1 MTTPQQ
7 PTAEFLAETQ
17 APTVKAVMW
26 LMTGMATLFLG
37 LRLYVRL
44 DLKRVFGWDDLI
56 SAVAVGCL
64 IGYAAVCHASA
75 DIGLGRHIQWVAQ
88 DPQKLIDVARYSSIS
103 QTLAIM
109 ACALGKTSFAVTLLR
124 IVLERWMIAILW
136 FVIITMNIANFL
148 AALFVFVQ
156 CEDPR
161 TNWDKSIV
169 SKCWPDYVFTNY
181 SLFVGAYSGAQDF
194 LLALLP
200 WTIVWNLQM
209 KKKKE
214 KLGVAIAMSLGI
226 FAGAAAIVKTTYLVK
241 LSAKADFTWEIV
253 PLLNWAAVEDAL
265 TIIAS
270 AIPTLKPLLTKIF
283 PSSTIQESYNMLPPG
298 QPYEKKRNIK
308 FDTSIMATQVDRDR
322 DLEGGRG
329 ADDAR
334 GDNSSQRSMLP
345 MTTLTETGNREE
357 ERDVDNKINLTTEVS
372 VSYKPSQEGFD
383 R

>member
-1 MTTPQQ
+1 MATTQQ

-26 LMTGMATLFLG
+26 LMTGMATLFLC

-44 DLKRVFGWDDLI
+44 HLKRVFGWDDLI

-64 IGYAAVCHASA
+64 IGYAAVCHASS
-75 DIGLGRHIQWVAQ
+75 DIGLGRHIQWVSQ
-88 DPQKLIDVARYSSIS
+88 NPQYLIDVARYSSIS
-103 QTLAIM
+103 QALAIM

-124 IVLERWMIAILW
+124 IVFERWMIAVLW
-136 FVIITMNIANFL
+136 FIIITMNIANIL
-148 AALFVFVQ
+148 ATLFVFVQ

-169 SKCWPDYVFTNY
+169 SKCWPDHVFTNY

-209 KKKKE
+209 KTKE
-214 KLGVAIAMSLGI
+214 KMGVAIAMSLG
-226 FAGAAAIVKTTYLVK
+226 
-241 LSAKADFTWEIV
+241 EMV

-265 TIIAS
+265 TIIAAS
-270 AIPTLKPLLTKIF
+270 IPTLKPLLTKFF

-298 QPYEKKRNIK
+298 QPYEKKRNIR
-308 FDTSIMATQVDRDR
+308 FDTSIFATQDARERDV
-322 DLEGGRG
+322 EGGRDG
-329 ADDAR
+329 DDAR
-334 GDNSSQRSMLP
+334 GDNSSQRSILP
-345 MTTLTETGNREE
+345 MTTLNMTMDRNGEGDVK
-357 ERDVDNKINLTTEVS
+357 RDVDNKINLTTEVS
-372 VSYKPSQEGFD
+372 ISYKPSQEGFD

>member
-7 PTAEFLAETQ
+7 PAAEFLAETQ

-26 LMTGMATLFLG
+26 LMTGMAMLFLG

-44 DLKRVFGWDDLI
+44 HLKRVFGWDDLI

-124 IVLERWMIAILW
+124 IVFERWMIAILW

-161 TNWDKSIV
+161 TNWDNSIV

-209 KKKKE
+209 KKKE
-214 KLGVAIAMSLGI
+214 KLGVAIAMSLG
-226 FAGAAAIVKTTYLVK
+226 
-241 LSAKADFTWEIV
+241 EIV

-270 AIPTLKPLLTKIF
+270 AIPTLKPLLTKVF

-322 DLEGGRG
+322 DLEGARHG
-329 ADDAR
+329 DDAR
-334 GDNSSQRSMLP
+334 GDHSSQRSMLP
-345 MTTLTETGNREE
+345 MTTLTETGDREE